1 MTDGLVASQL
11 ATRLRRVRLERGLT
25 LRQAAQRTGVT
36 KETLSDLERARRQ
49 PHPPTLQKIAE
60 GYNVEIRDL
69 LGPIVDE
76 EPALAG
82 KAEAPEAGPTNQQ
95 DPLPPSSREVPED
108 GDGEG
113 QRAVGIGQVG
123 PETRIEVLEQGWIS
137 PVKKRNERWRAEID
151 GWRRHQET
159 YPYGRADEMD
169 AFARERILGRA
180 EEVGLMAHCQAVLRG
195 EKEVSARE
203 FEACRVLN
211 NDLFAEAFALVA
223 EAYNVERDL
232 DLVRQGVEE
241 GTVKPFSRLHIDGGQ
256 NRTPSSAPD
265 GIWRFG
271 S

>member
-1 MTDGLVASQL
+1 MSIGSRIRAARKAAGLSQEEL
-11 ATRLRRVRLERGLT
+11 ARRAGMSLKGMGDIERGDIADPHYSSLNKIASG
-25 LRQAAQRTGVT
+25 LGVT
-36 KETLSDLERARRQ
+36 VTE
-49 PHPPTLQKIAE
+49 
-60 GYNVEIRDL
+60 L
-69 LGPIVDE
+69 LE
-76 EPALAG
+76 EPVPL
-82 KAEAPEAGPTNQQ
+82 AEAPEAGPTNQQ
-95 DPLPPSSREVPED
+95 DPLPPSSREVPEE

-113 QRAVGIGQVG
+113 QRAVGIGRVG

-151 GWRRHQET
+151 GWRRQGT

-180 EEVGLMAHCQAVLRG
+180 EEVGLMAHCQAVLGG

-211 NDLFAEAFALVA
+211 NDLFAEAFDLVA
-223 EAYNVERDL
+223 EAYNVEREL
-232 DLVRQGVEE
+232 DQVRQGTEE
-241 GTVKPFSRLHIDGGQ
+241 GTVVRFPSLHIDGGP

-265 GIWRFG
+265 RIRRWG

>member
-1 MTDGLVASQL
+1 MMETWLPHK
-11 ATRLRRVRLERGLT
+11 LRTLRVRQGLTLVEAAKKTGVTRATLSELERGH
-25 LRQAAQRTGVT
+25 
-36 KETLSDLERARRQ
+36 RQ
-49 PHPPTLQKIAE
+49 PVAPTLVKIAE
-60 GYNVEIRDL
+60 GYGVPVEEL
-69 LGPIVDE
+69 LE
-76 EPALAG
+76 EPVPL
-82 KAEAPEAGPTNQQ
+82 AEAPEAGPTNQQ
-95 DPLPPSSREVPED
+95 GPLPPSSREVPED

-137 PVKKRNERWRAEID
+137 PVKKRNERWRAEIA
-151 GWRRHQET
+151 GWWRQGP

-180 EEVGLMAHCQAVLRG
+180 EEVGLMDHCRAVLRK

-223 EAYNVERDL
+223 EAYKAERDL
-232 DLVRQGVEE
+232 DKVRQGTEE
-241 GTVKPFSRLHIDGGQ
+241 GTVTSLLHLHIDGVP

>member
-1 MTDGLVASQL
+1 MNFGDRVKEARQRAQISQSALARRAEMSLQGVAKIEQGGVADPHYSTLHRLAEALEVNPLWL
-11 ATRLRRVRLERGLT
+11 AT
-25 LRQAAQRTGVT
+25 GVEE
-36 KETLSDLERARRQ
+36 KE
-49 PHPPTLQKIAE
+49 PVP
-60 GYNVEIRDL
+60 
-69 LGPIVDE
+69 LG
-76 EPALAG
+76 
-82 KAEAPEAGPTNQQ
+82 EAPEAGPTNQQ
-95 DPLPPSSREVPED
+95 DPLPPYSREVPED

-169 AFARERILGRA
+169 AFARARILGRA

-211 NDLFAEAFALVA
+211 NELFAEAFKLVE
-223 EAYNVERDL
+223 EAYVERKPDK
-232 DLVRQGVEE
+232 VRQGTEG
-241 GTVKPFSRLHIDGGQ
+241 GTVVPFPSLHIDGGP
-256 NRTPSSAPD
+256 NRTPYSAPD
-265 GIWRFG
+265 RIRRWG

>member
-1 MTDGLVASQL
+1 MSLKGMGDI
-11 ATRLRRVRLERGLT
+11 ERGDIADPHYSSLNKIASG
-25 LRQAAQRTGVT
+25 LGVT
-36 KETLSDLERARRQ
+36 VTE
-49 PHPPTLQKIAE
+49 
-60 GYNVEIRDL
+60 L
-69 LGPIVDE
+69 LE
-76 EPALAG
+76 EPVPL
-82 KAEAPEAGPTNQQ
+82 AEAPEAGPTNQQ
-95 DPLPPSSREVPED
+95 DPLPPSSREVPEE

-113 QRAVGIGQVG
+113 QRAVGIGRVG

-180 EEVGLMAHCQAVLRG
+180 DEVGLIDHCQAVLGR

-211 NDLFAEAFALVA
+211 HELFVEAFDLVA
-223 EAYNVERDL
+223 EAYNVEREL
-232 DLVRQGVEE
+232 DQVRQGTEE
-241 GTVKPFSRLHIDGGQ
+241 GTVVRFPSLHIDGGP

-265 GIWRFG
+265 RIRRWG

>member
-1 MTDGLVASQL
+1 MDLAERIRTIRKDRQMSQEDL
-11 ATRLRRVRLERGLT
+11 ARRAEMSLRAFRSLERGE
-25 LRQAAQRTGVT
+25 AVDPHYS
-36 KETLSDLERARRQ
+36 TLSGIARA
-49 PHPPTLQKIAE
+49 LDISIAE
-60 GYNVEIRDL
+60 LIG
-69 LGPIVDE
+69 
-76 EPALAG
+76 EPVLAG
-82 KAEAPEAGPTNQQ
+82 KAEAPEAGPATEQ

-211 NDLFAEAFALVA
+211 NDLFAEAFKLVE
-223 EAYNVERDL
+223 EAYVERNK
-232 DLVRQGVEE
+232 VGQGPEG
-241 GTVKPFSRLHIDGGQ
+241 GTVIPFPSLHIDGGP
-256 NRTPSSAPD
+256 NRTPYSAPD
-265 GIWRFG
+265 RIRRWG

>member
-1 MTDGLVASQL
+1 MNFGDRVKEARQRAQISQSALARRAEMSLQGVAKIEQGGVADPHYSTLHRLAEALEVNPLWL
-11 ATRLRRVRLERGLT
+11 AT
-25 LRQAAQRTGVT
+25 GVEE
-36 KETLSDLERARRQ
+36 KE
-49 PHPPTLQKIAE
+49 PVP
-60 GYNVEIRDL
+60 
-69 LGPIVDE
+69 LG
-76 EPALAG
+76 
-82 KAEAPEAGPTNQQ
+82 EAPEAGPTNQQ
-95 DPLPPSSREVPED
+95 DPLPPYSREVPED

-151 GWRRHQET
+151 GWRHQGT

-180 EEVGLMAHCQAVLRG
+180 EEVGLIAHFQAVLRK

-223 EAYNVERDL
+223 EAHKVERDL

>member
-1 MTDGLVASQL
+1 MQDTL
-11 ATRLRRVRLERGLT
+11 ARRLRVLRAERSLT
-25 LRQAAQRTGVT
+25 LRDVERLTGVD
-36 KETLSDLERARRQ
+36 KDTLSKIERGAR
-49 PHPPTLQKIAE
+49 HPQDITLAKIAK
-60 GYNVEIRDL
+60 GYGVPVEEL
-69 LGPIVDE
+69 LE
-76 EPALAG
+76 EPVPL
-82 KAEAPEAGPTNQQ
+82 AEAPEAGPTNQQ
-95 DPLPPSSREVPED
+95 DPLPPYSREVPED

-151 GWRRHQET
+151 GWRHQGT

-180 EEVGLMAHCQAVLRG
+180 EEVGLIAHFQAVLRK

-223 EAYNVERDL
+223 EAHKVERDL

>member
-1 MTDGLVASQL
+1 MMQTSLGK
-11 ATRLRRVRLERGLT
+11 RLRLLRAERGLT
-25 LRQAAQRTGVT
+25 LRSAADLCGVT
-36 KETLSDLERARRQ
+36 KETLSALERGVRE
-49 PHPPTLQKIAE
+49 PHDPTLAKIAK
-60 GYNVEIRDL
+60 GYGVPVAEL
-69 LGPIVDE
+69 LE
-76 EPALAG
+76 EPVLAG
-82 KAEAPEAGPTNQQ
+82 KAEAPPPGPTNQQ

-113 QRAVGIGQVG
+113 QRAVGIGRVG

-180 EEVGLMAHCQAVLRG
+180 DEVGLIDHYQAVLG
-195 EKEVSARE
+195 KEKEVSARE

-211 NDLFAEAFALVA
+211 RELFVEAFELVA
-223 EAYNVERDL
+223 EAYNVEREL
-232 DLVRQGVEE
+232 DQVRQGTEE
-241 GTVKPFSRLHIDGGQ
+241 GTVVRFPSLHIDGGP

-265 GIWRFG
+265 RIRRWG

>member
-1 MTDGLVASQL
+1 MDTKRKVGYMMQGSL
-11 ATRLRRVRLERGLT
+11 AERLRVLRAQRGLQLTEAAAKIGVDRHTLRRLERGVGEP
-25 LRQAAQRTGVT
+25 RY
-36 KETLSDLERARRQ
+36 
-49 PHPPTLQKIAE
+49 PTLNKISRAY
-60 GYNVEIRDL
+60 GVPVEEL
-69 LGPIVDE
+69 LE
-76 EPALAG
+76 EPVPL
-82 KAEAPEAGPTNQQ
+82 AEAPEAGPTNQQ
-95 DPLPPSSREVPED
+95 DPLSPPSREVPED

-113 QRAVGIGQVG
+113 QRAVGIGRVG

-151 GWRRHQET
+151 GWRRQGT

-180 EEVGLMAHCQAVLRG
+180 DEVGLIDHYQAVLGR

-211 NDLFAEAFALVA
+211 RELFVEAFDLVA
-223 EAYNVERDL
+223 EAYNVEREL
-232 DLVRQGVEE
+232 DQVRQGTEE
-241 GTVKPFSRLHIDGGQ
+241 GTVTRIPFHIDGGP

-265 GIWRFG
+265 RIRRWG

>member
-1 MTDGLVASQL
+1 MQDTL
-11 ATRLRRVRLERGLT
+11 ARRLRVLRAERSLT
-25 LRQAAQRTGVT
+25 LRDAERLTGVD
-36 KETLSDLERARRQ
+36 KDTLSKIERGAR
-49 PHPPTLQKIAE
+49 HPQDITLAKIAK
-60 GYNVEIRDL
+60 GYGVPVEEL
-69 LGPIVDE
+69 LE
-76 EPALAG
+76 EPVPL
-82 KAEAPEAGPTNQQ
+82 AEAPEAGPTNEQ
-95 DPLPPSSREVPED
+95 DPLPPSSREVPEE

-151 GWRRHQET
+151 GWRRQGT

-180 EEVGLMAHCQAVLRG
+180 DEVGLIDHYQAVLGR

-211 NDLFAEAFALVA
+211 RELFVEAFDLVA
-223 EAYNVERDL
+223 EAYNVEREL
-232 DLVRQGVEE
+232 DQVRQGTEE
-241 GTVKPFSRLHIDGGQ
+241 GTVTRIPFHIDGGP

-265 GIWRFG
+265 RIRRWG